1 MRELS
6 ARVVAGN
13 TRVAAAL
20 RDVET
25 LKTQLKATA
34 DVIPSAKSS

>member
-13 TRVAAAL
+13 ARVAAAQ

-25 LKTQLKATA
+25 LKAQLKANSN
-34 DVIPSAKSS
+34 VGSSPSA